1 MITFPN
7 AKINLGLNVVSR
19 REDGYHNLETVFYP
33 VELRDALEF
42 VPAKKT
48 ALTILGLPVDGDI
61 ERNLVVRAFRLLQN
75 EFQLPELEIAL
86 LKHIP
91 MGAGLGGGSSDA
103 AFMLKSINTHFELHL
118 SGVQLESY
126 AAKLGADCPFF
137 IRNEPVF
144 ASGIGTEFTSIDLS
158 LKGYYLVLIKPD
170 IHVSTA
176 EAYAQVICQRWE
188 IPLIEVIKMPLVK
201 WEEFLVNDFEKSV
214 FAAHSE
220 LAILKEKL
228 YEFGAIYASM
238 SGSGSTLY
246 GIFKEKPTVV
256 FPGCHVFWIDL

>member
-7 AKINLGLNVVSR
+7 TKINLGLNVVSR

-61 ERNLVVRAFRLLQN
+61 ERNLVVRAFRLLQK
-75 EFQLPELEIAL
+75 EFQLPELDIAL

-103 AFMLKSINTHFELHL
+103 AFMLKLLNTHFELHL
-118 SGVQLESY
+118 SDAQLESY

-158 LKGYYLVLIKPD
+158 FKGYHLVLIKPD

-176 EAYAQVICQRWE
+176 EAYAQVSCQRWE
-188 IPLIEVIKMPLVK
+188 IPLLDVIKMPVEK
-201 WEEFLVNDFEKSV
+201 WREFLVNDFEKSV
-214 FAAHSE
+214 FTVHSE

-228 YEFGAIYASM
+228 YDFGAIYASM

-246 GIFKEKPTVV
+246 GIFEEKPTVV
-256 FPGCHVFWIDL
+256 FPTCQIFEIDL